1 MYFLLFCLLTVID
14 YFYLLDAFDWTI
26 KHRSLSILIFWY
38 LMHVGFF
45 YFIFLPF
52 NFVWGNQ
59 LLMISEQELE
69 RIYAVIMFAI
79 YFYRTWQKTYIWVTR
94 RVSYK
99 KKELLTLCEHS
110 GSLPVICVVHVAHIV
125 SFLCCAV
132 LWFVCLFVCF
142 ILFVFCFC
150 FVLFLVF
157 FPLSSSCVLYTQC
170 YQNLW
175 IVNSRLPWQFSI
187 TLILQYVIKT
197 CEIALWQKATCLLK
211 RTNYG
216 KYQHYSANNV
226 RDKEHLRK
234 LYLR

>member
-1 MYFLLFCLLTVID
+1 MYFWLFCLLTVID
-14 YFYLLDAFDWTI
+14 CFYLLDAFDWTI
-26 KHRSLSILIFWY
+26 KHRSLSIFLFWY
-38 LMHVGFF
+38 LMHVVFF

-69 RIYAVIMFAI
+69 RIYAVIMFATH
-79 YFYRTWQKTYIWVTR
+79 FYRTWQYTYIWVTR

-110 GSLPVICVVHVAHIV
+110 GSLPVFCVVHVAHIV

-132 LWFVCLFVCF
+132 LWFVCLFV
-142 ILFVFCFC
+142 LFFLFFVSVLFCFC
-150 FVLFLVF
+150 FF
-157 FPLSSSCVLYTQC
+157 FHLSSSCVLYTQC

-216 KYQHYSANNV
+216 KYQHYSANNG

-234 LYLR
+234 LYVR

>member
-1 MYFLLFCLLTVID
+1 MYFWLFCLLTVID

-26 KHRSLSILIFWY
+26 KHRSLSIFLFWY

-59 LLMISEQELE
+59 LLMISEQELD

-132 LWFVCLFVCF
+132 LWFVCLFVC
-142 ILFVFCFC
+142 L
-150 FVLFLVF
+150 FVLFFLFYVSVLFCFWFFSLCLRPVF
-157 FPLSSSCVLYTQC
+157 CIHNVTRISELLILDCPGSFL
-170 YQNLW
+170 
-175 IVNSRLPWQFSI
+175 SRLYCNTW
-187 TLILQYVIKT
+187 
-197 CEIALWQKATCLLK
+197 
-211 RTNYG
+211 
-216 KYQHYSANNV
+216 
-226 RDKEHLRK
+226 
-234 LYLR
+234 